1 MLRMGLRHRLQRFA
15 RLAPGVVGAALLLAA
30 CAGPEKPNPA
40 PLAANPASFAV
51 RLLWSQPKGMGDE
64 PLDIKADGENALLAT
79 KAGLIVSFNP
89 ASGAENWRANLGTGL
104 TSALGGEGSRLA
116 VVTQGNNL
124 ISVEQGKEAWR
135 TKLQALVVTAPLVA
149 GGRVFVLA
157 GDRSISAFDG
167 ASGRRLWQQQRT
179 GEPLILGQAGLLMAV
194 GDTLVVGLGGR
205 LVGLNPQN
213 GSTRWD
219 VAVANVRGTNEV
231 ERLADIVAGSSRLG
245 STVCVRAFQSAVG
258 CVDAANGR
266 LLWTRTANGYT
277 GLDGDN
283 SVLAGTEADGRLR
296 AWQRGSGEV
305 LWTSENFRFRGLGA
319 PVVWAGKLVF
329 GDSAGFVH
337 LVGLRDGALLNR
349 LATDDSGQAL
359 RPLVLGNTL
368 LVVTRRGG
376 LYAFAAQ

>member
-1 MLRMGLRHRLQRFA
+1 M
-15 RLAPGVVGAALLLAA
+15 
-30 CAGPEKPNPA
+30 
-40 PLAANPASFAV
+40 S
-51 RLLWSQPKGMGDE
+51 
-64 PLDIKADGENALLAT
+64 
-79 KAGLIVSFNP
+79 
-89 ASGAENWRANLGTGL
+89 
-104 TSALGGEGSRLA
+104 
-116 VVTQGNNL
+116 QGNFL
-124 ISVEQGKEAWR
+124 VSIEQGKEAWR
-135 TKLQALVVTAPLVA
+135 TKLQALVLTAPLVA
-149 GGRVFVLA
+149 GGRVFVLS

-245 STVCVRAFQSAVG
+245 SVVCVRAFQSAVG

-277 GLDGDN
+277 GLGGDD
-283 SVLAGTEADGRLR
+283 SVVAGTEADGRLR

-319 PVVWAGKLVF
+319 PVVWSGKLVF
-329 GDSAGFVH
+329 GDSAGLVH
-337 LVGLRDGALLNR
+337 LVGLRDGALVNR
-349 LATDDSGQAL
+349 LSTDDSGVAL
-359 RPLVLGNTL
+359 RPLVLGST
-368 LVVTRRGG
+368 VVVATQRGG
-376 LYAFAAQ
+376 LYAYAAQ

>member
-1 MLRMGLRHRLQRFA
+1 MRRLGLRHPMLPSA
-15 RLAPGVVGAALLLAA
+15 LAALVAVCAALLVAA
-30 CAGPEKPNPA
+30 CAGPEKPQPA
-40 PLAANPASFAV
+40 PLAANPASLPL
-51 RLLWSQPKGMGDE
+51 RLVWSQPKGLGDE

-79 KAGLIVSFNP
+79 KGGLIVSLSAAN
-89 ASGAENWRANLGTGL
+89 GAENWRLNLGAGL
-104 TSALGGEGSRLA
+104 TSGLGGDASRIA
-116 VVTQGNNL
+116 VVSQGNFL
-124 ISVEQGKEAWR
+124 VSIEQGKEAWR
-135 TKLQALVVTAPLVA
+135 TKLQALVLTAPLVA
-149 GGRVFVLA
+149 GGRVFVLS

-245 STVCVRAFQSAVG
+245 SVVCVRAFQSAVG

-277 GLDGDN
+277 GLGGDD
-283 SVLAGTEADGRLR
+283 SVVAGTEADGRLR

-319 PVVWAGKLVF
+319 PAVWAGKLVF
-329 GDSAGFVH
+329 GDSAGLVH
-337 LVGLRDGALLNR
+337 LVGLRDGALVNR
-349 LATDDSGQAL
+349 LSTDDSGVAL
-359 RPLVLGNTL
+359 RPLVLGST
-368 LVVTRRGG
+368 VVVATQRGG
-376 LYAFAAQ
+376 LYAYAAQ